1 MVNYHGKKTLL
12 FLGLKYCGNL
22 LSYCSNLPIYF
33 RPEVEDYPSSEGFS
47 GLDDPEVV
55 GDAEGGELKDER
67 LEGRVGLIVEDGVVI
82 HMSLVS
88 IF

>member
-1 MVNYHGKKTLL
+1 V
-12 FLGLKYCGNL
+12 C
-22 LSYCSNLPIYF
+22 CSIYF